1 MLNQQTSSKEAMPDL
16 AHHNLSQTLRLDSTN
31 LNKIGNIKNTCLK
44 KNSSC
49 KHLNG
54 GISTNF
60 SAALTQINL
69 SKKPANAHKTLSKQ
83 TNKTNFIELNKNNVE
98 KFSTN

>member
-1 MLNQQTSSKEAMPDL
+1 MNDL

-31 LNKIGNIKNTCLK
+31 LNKIGSIKNTFLK

-49 KHLNG
+49 KHSNG

-83 TNKTNFIELNKNNVE
+83 TTKTNFIELNKNNVE
-98 KFSTN
+98 KFCTN